1 MFGGD
6 PVTREQMTLFMYRYT
21 SKLGLDVL
29 ARAVLVAP
37 DAAFVSAW
45 AREAMSWAVAAG
57 LFTGDDASGALRPT
71 DGATCAEVT
80 SVILRLVNDV
90 PYCREG

>member
-45 AREAMSWAVAAG
+45 AREAPRRGRGSFEAPCW
-57 LFTGDDASGALRPT
+57 R
-71 DGATCAEVT
+71 
-80 SVILRLVNDV
+80 
-90 PYCREG
+90 